1 MAGAPVPP
9 VGLNMPVVSAGHVT
23 QVPPVLGP
31 SSGAPGASL
40 DKGTTKRV
48 PLPHPL
54 RIKGPSPVRLRVLQR
69 LLLDYPDHS
78 AALYLL
84 SGFRDG
90 FRIPSSARRGLSNS
104 RNLRS
109 VVGKEEIVLRKIRK
123 EVATGRVM
131 GPFASPPFPGLRVSP
146 LGVVPKKV
154 PGEFRLIHHLSH
166 PRGSSVNDG
175 IPDSLCSV
183 RYTSFDEAVKVVRSR
198 GPGALLAKCDIES
211 AFRLLPVHPDDFE
224 LLGFTFAGNFYFD
237 RALPMG
243 CSISCAAF
251 EAFSSF
257 LEWAVRRLAGL
268 SYTAHY
274 LDDFLFVG
282 RGNSGECH
290 HLLRSFM
297 ELTDQLGVPLAQ
309 DKTEGPVTCL
319 SFLGIE
325 LDTIAGCS
333 RLPQAKL
340 FVLLDMVRSLGRA
353 RKVSLRELQVVL
365 GHLNFA
371 CKVVA
376 PGRAFLRRLCDL
388 TVGVR
393 APHHRVRITE
403 GVRADLALWEA
414 FLTDFNGVAFWRQDR
429 LLETD
434 LQVHSDAAGGIG
446 FGVYFRGRWC
456 SARWPMEWVRRG
468 IARDLTF
475 LELFPIVVA
484 MHIWS
489 AEFANSS
496 VLFWCDNLAVVQ
508 IVNTQTS
515 QSPRVMGLVRA
526 LVLQCLRANILFRS
540 RHVLGIRNDIAD
552 ALSRFQLNRFR
563 ELAPEDALLP
573 ESMPAFLWELGGR
586 KHSRP

>member
-1 MAGAPVPP
+1 M
-9 VGLNMPVVSAGHVT
+9 T
-23 QVPPVLGP
+23 
-31 SSGAPGASL
+31 SSCW
-40 DKGTTKRV
+40 V
-48 PLPHPL
+48 
-54 RIKGPSPVRLRVLQR
+54 
-69 LLLDYPDHS
+69 LLLQVIFILIGLCLW
-78 AALYLL
+78 AARFPARHLKHLA
-84 SGFRDG
+84 
-90 FRIPSSARRGLSNS
+90 PSWNGQS
-104 RNLRS
+104 
-109 VVGKEEIVLRKIRK
+109 
-123 EVATGRVM
+123 
-131 GPFASPPFPGLRVSP
+131 
-146 LGVVPKKV
+146 
-154 PGEFRLIHHLSH
+154 
-166 PRGSSVNDG
+166 
-175 IPDSLCSV
+175 
-183 RYTSFDEAVKVVRSR
+183 
-198 GPGALLAKCDIES
+198 
-211 AFRLLPVHPDDFE
+211 
-224 LLGFTFAGNFYFD
+224 
-237 RALPMG
+237 
-243 CSISCAAF
+243 
-251 EAFSSF
+251 
-257 LEWAVRRLAGL
+257 GL

-446 FGVYFRGRWC
+446 FGVCFRGRWC

-484 MHIWS
+484 VHIWS

-540 RHVLGIRNDIAD
+540 RHVPGIRNDIAD

-563 ELAPEDALLP
+563 ELAPEAALLP
-573 ESMPAFLWELGGR
+573 EPMPAFLWELGGR